1 MWTYGSLSSHYK
13 IFEKVIYCEK
23 QTTTK
28 ITTNRVYFFN
38 SLKTIEELEALV
50 CENLKGKSTP
60 SKLKMYLKTG
70 TAQIKF
76 PIFLR
81 RAKTCNANVWR
92 NLGDG
97 TKNKRN
103 EQMEKLTKLVKKR
116 NNSFCDGRK
125 PEDKQRQLRT

>member
-1 MWTYGSLSSHYK
+1 
-13 IFEKVIYCEK
+13 
-23 QTTTK
+23 
-28 ITTNRVYFFN
+28 
-38 SLKTIEELEALV
+38 LKTIEELEALIRAP
-50 CENLKGKSTP
+50 LKGKSTP

-76 PIFLR
+76 PIFLLH
-81 RAKTCNANVWR
+81 AITCNANVWR

-116 NNSFCDGRK
+116 SNSFCDGKK
-125 PEDKQRQLRT
+125 PQDKQRQLRT